1 MGQLGSCTDMTDT
14 RNRILDAAERLF
26 STRGF
31 HATSIRM
38 ITAEAGANLAAIN
51 YHFGPKKALIRAVYA
66 RRLEQLNA
74 LRLQM
79 LDACEARAGSGPLP
93 VEDIVRAFIAP
104 VLKLPHEDPF
114 RRLIGR
120 IYSEPGDLAQ
130 QIISEHMGEVAR
142 RFTLALRKA
151 LPDAANADLY
161 WGAFFTVGVLAH
173 TVTAG
178 ALLELISSGRCLPNN
193 IDTTMERMTTF
204 VCAGLRS
211 FVIRDETLT
220 SGLAG

>member
-1 MGQLGSCTDMTDT
+1 MSDT

-51 YHFGPKKALIRAVYA
+51 YHFGSKNALIRAVYA

-74 LRLQM
+74 LCLQM
-79 LDACEARAGSGPLP
+79 LDACEVRAGSEPLP

-104 VLKLPHEDPF
+104 VLRLPPEDPF

-120 IYSEPGDLAQ
+120 MYSEPGDLAR

-142 RFTLALRKA
+142 RFTLAILRA
-151 LPDAANADLY
+151 LPDAANTDLH
-161 WGAFFTVGVLAH
+161 WGAFFTIGVLAH
-173 TVTAG
+173 TVTAS
-178 ALLELISSGRCLPNN
+178 ALLNLIPNDRCDPKNA
-193 IDTTMERMTTF
+193 DSVTERMTTF

-211 FVIRDETLT
+211 FVIREETPT

>member
-1 MGQLGSCTDMTDT
+1 MSDT

-51 YHFGPKKALIRAVYA
+51 YHFGSKNALIRAVYA

-79 LDACEARAGSGPLP
+79 LDACEVRAGSEPLP

-104 VLKLPHEDPF
+104 VLRLPPEDPF

-120 IYSEPGDLAQ
+120 MYSEPGDLAR

-142 RFTLALRKA
+142 RFTLAIRRA
-151 LPDAANADLY
+151 LPDAANTDLH
-161 WGAFFTVGVLAH
+161 WGAFFTIGVLAH
-173 TVTAG
+173 TVTAS
-178 ALLELISSGRCLPNN
+178 ALLNLIPNDRCDPKNA
-193 IDTTMERMTTF
+193 DSVTERVTTF

-211 FVIRDETLT
+211 FVIREETPT

>member
-1 MGQLGSCTDMTDT
+1 MTDT

-26 STRGF
+26 SVRGF
-31 HATSIRM
+31 HSTSIRM

-51 YHFGPKKALIRAVYA
+51 YHFGSKNALIRAVYA
-66 RRLEQLNA
+66 RRLNQLNA
-74 LRLQM
+74 SRLQM
-79 LDACEARAGSGPLP
+79 LEACEARAGSGPLP

-104 VLKLPHEDPF
+104 VLKLPPEDPF

-120 IYSEPGDLAQ
+120 MYSEPGDLAR

-142 RFTLALRKA
+142 RFTLAIQRA
-151 LPDAANADLY
+151 LPDAANTDLY
-161 WGAFFTVGVLAH
+161 WGAFFTIGVLAH
-173 TVTAG
+173 TVTAS
-178 ALLELISSGRCLPNN
+178 ALLNLIPTDRCDPKDPNS
-193 IDTTMERMTTF
+193 ITERMTTF

-211 FVIRDETLT
+211 FVIREETPA